1 MFIKC
6 RLSIKVDLLRLVR
19 AVCSR

>member
-6 RLSIKVDLLRLVR
+6 R
-19 AVCSR
+19 